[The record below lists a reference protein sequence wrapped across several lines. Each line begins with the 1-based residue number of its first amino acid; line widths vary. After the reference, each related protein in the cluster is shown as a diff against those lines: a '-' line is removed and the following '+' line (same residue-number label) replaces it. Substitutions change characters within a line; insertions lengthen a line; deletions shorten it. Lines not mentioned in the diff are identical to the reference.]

1 MAIYICAE
9 CGEHKDGDY
18 DPMSENEMCE
28 ECHTNMEPEPEQKS
42 RPGLNKLIAE
52 VEADHPFDE
61 NYDGP
66 EEE

>member
-28 ECHTNMEPEPEQKS
+28 ECECN
-42 RPGLNKLIAE
+42 R
-52 VEADHPFDE
+52 
-61 NYDGP
+61 
-66 EEE
+66 EEEEE

>member
-28 ECHTNMEPEPEQKS
+28 ECHTNMEREPEQKT
-42 RPGLNKLIAE
+42 RPGFDQFMADEIANAE
-52 VEADHPFDE
+52 VDE